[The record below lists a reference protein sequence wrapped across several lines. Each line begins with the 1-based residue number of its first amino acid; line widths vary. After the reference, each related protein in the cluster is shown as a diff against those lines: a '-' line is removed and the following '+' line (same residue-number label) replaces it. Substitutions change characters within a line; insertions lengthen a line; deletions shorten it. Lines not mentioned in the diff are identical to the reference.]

1 MPGGTPE
8 RGMEQPGGE
17 VTAVELLLGR
27 QLLVII
33 VLVAAVL
40 IALLVIARPVLNPTA
55 NPVQQA
61 SNPAAA
67 AASQLPAVPVVN
79 LDLDRL
85 RAAGGQLRE
94 SERDPFR
101 FRPKPPPPPPRAQ
114 AQAPAFQPPVQTGPP
129 PPPPIPL
136 KFFGVMTVNGQRV
149 AAFSDARGNTLTG
162 KEGDVLEGRYRL
174 LRIGPD
180 SVDVAYLDGRGQQP
194 IRLGQ

>member
-1 MPGGTPE
+1 MKVAFRRPTVYVSG
-8 RGMEQPGGE
+8 
-17 VTAVELLLGR
+17 
-27 QLLVII
+27 
-33 VLVAAVL
+33 AAVL
-40 IALLVIARPVLNPTA
+40 IVLLVIARPVLNPTA
-55 NPVQQA
+55 NPVQQS

-67 AASQLPAVPVVN
+67 AASQAPAVPVVN
-79 LDLDRL
+79 LDLERL

-94 SERDPFR
+94 SARDPFR
-101 FRPKPPPPPPRAQ
+101 FRPKPPPPPPRTV
-114 AQAPAFQPPVQTGPP
+114 QAPVVQAPVQTGPP

-149 AAFSDARGNTLTG
+149 AAFSDDRGNTFTG

-180 SVDVAYLDGRGQQP
+180 SVDVAYLDGRGQRP